1 MTPTIVNNDIDVLID
16 ALKSLGTGAL
26 LTQAANN
33 LKDAVSAVQST
44 NKAASINIKI
54 NVKPD
59 PNSSG
64 EIIVFG
70 TTSANLPKEPIKARF
85 YVSNEFLPVRNAPN
99 QMLLNM

>member
-1 MTPTIVNNDIDVLID
+1 MTQTIVNNDVDVLID
-16 ALKSLGTGAL
+16 ALRSLGAGAL
-26 LTQAANN
+26 LSQAADN
-33 LKDAVSAVQST
+33 LKSAIGAVQST

-99 QMLLNM
+99 QMLLNV